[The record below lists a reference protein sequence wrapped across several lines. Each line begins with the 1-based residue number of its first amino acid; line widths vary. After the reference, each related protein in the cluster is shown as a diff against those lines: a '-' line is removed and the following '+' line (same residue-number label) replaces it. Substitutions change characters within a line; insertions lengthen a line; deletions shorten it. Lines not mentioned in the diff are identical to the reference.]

1 MYIGD
6 YFKNIGVGSGAN
18 RLKIEA
24 DGTIKRE
31 GDATVW
37 DDLVTS
43 LIGSRLYSTA
53 GKVNYNYAEN
63 AVEFQPGGSI
73 STEADVINFNFQH
86 PHAAV
91 VNGSLKLH
99 IHWEQP
105 NSTDREFTVRY
116 RIQKNG
122 QEKTTAWTTVVV
134 AANATNN
141 VFAYVS
147 GTLNQITPLASIDM
161 TDAGISATVQV
172 QMARTDSETG
182 NILGTFLDAHVE
194 YDTDGS
200 RSEYSK

>member
-1 MYIGD
+1 MRDINEYMRNTGI
-6 YFKNIGVGSGAN
+6 GSGSN

-73 STEADVINFNFQH
+73 STEADVINFNYQH
-86 PHAAV
+86 PHAAIV
-91 VNGSLKLH
+91 DGSLKLH

-122 QEKTTAWTTVVV
+122 QAKTTTWTTVVV

-141 VFAYVS
+141 VFTYVS
-147 GTLNQITPLASIDM
+147 GTLNQITPLATIDM
-161 TDAGISATVQV
+161 TDAAFDKYVQAA
-172 QMARTDSETG
+172 QEL
-182 NILGTFLDAHVE
+182 IP
-194 YDTDGS
+194 
-200 RSEYSK
+200 